1 MEELKFSVD
10 SALLSELGEKLVE
23 TVHVALVELIK
34 NSNDADAR
42 LVTVSIIPSKK
53 LNEGPEIQIADDGLG
68 MTFDEVKKYWMRIA
82 TTNKLANN
90 KSKIYGRAKTGAKG
104 IGRFACRRLG
114 NELKLIT
121 TALREDGLYDKTEVV
136 FLWKKFTAG
145 SEVTNITC
153 DGKTETLKTAKTGTT
168 LIITKAATD
177 EWKIKGYDYLKRQV
191 AVLAANHGIQRPGF
205 EYDPG
210 LNIILNAPTLEKG
223 KPVKDLREELM
234 SAGWGTLEGHVN
246 ASGHGVYDLS
256 ALGLENKKTTST
268 QIFRRLKNVKFK
280 IGIFPTKPKTDFRN
294 PKLLSKFNLE
304 HILPQWGGVQVRY
317 NGFRVYP
324 FGEDDWLDIDKDRG
338 RSLGKP
344 INELFEFAQKLK
356 GINPTRTLL
365 AFLSMRSYMG
375 AVDIDSQAIGF
386 EMKASREGFVGSDA
400 VAELKSFVRY
410 GIEWATIYRD
420 FYVTERTKKESEQAR
435 KQLEAVIRKP
445 TNPEVVV
452 EDAVSLIKKEIK
464 NISTF
469 VPRDQRQKVA
479 STFSSATEAI
489 LKHDKTNKQE
499 LHHLRLIAST
509 STLLL
514 IFSHEVK
521 SLIGNLGSD
530 SGDLEILEGKLS
542 GNDAK
547 IVNKMRKQLEETKG
561 RFADLL
567 NMTSVISVDS
577 KTATPQRLAL
587 LDRIEKAKKCFAR
600 IVADYD
606 IDLNI
611 EVAANIIVGPVLE
624 GELYAILLNT
634 LSNSIKSVIAGN
646 GERRIDF
653 VAIKDAGRVLIKIK
667 DTGIGIKKEHFNDV
681 FVPFIADPDGR
692 LYSKL
697 AQRLNPEDKYIVG
710 TGSGLGLSIVK
721 EIIQVRKGKISFS
734 DPVGIWKAI
743 LEIELP

>member
-1 MEELKFSVD
+1 MELKFSVD

-34 NSNDADAR
+34 NSNDADAK

-53 LNEGPEIQIADDGLG
+53 SGEGPEIRISDDGVG
-68 MTFDEVKKYWMRIA
+68 MTFEEVKMYWMRIA

-90 KSKIYGRAKTGAKG
+90 KSKIYGRDKTGAKG

-114 NELKLIT
+114 NELTLIT
-121 TALREDGLYDKTEVV
+121 IGKRPNGLYDKTEVV
-136 FLWKKFTAG
+136 FLWKKFTSG

-153 DGKTETLKTAKTGTT
+153 AGNTEVLKQAETGTT
-168 LIITKAATD
+168 LIITKANTD

-191 AVLAANHGIQRPGF
+191 AVLTANRGIQRENY

-210 LNIILNAPTLEKG
+210 LNIVLNAPTLEKD
-223 KPVKDLREELM
+223 KPLQDLREALM
-234 SAGWGTLEGHVN
+234 SAGWGTIEGHVD
-246 ASGHGVYDLS
+246 ATGHGVYNLS
-256 ALGLENKKTTST
+256 ALEIGNKKATSA
-268 QIFRRLKNVKFK
+268 QKFPHLKNVKFT

-324 FGEDDWLDIDKDRG
+324 YGEDDWLDIDRDRS

-344 INELFEFAQKLK
+344 INELYEFAQKLK
-356 GINPTRTLL
+356 GINPTRSLL
-365 AFLSMRSYMG
+365 AFLSMRNYMG
-375 AVDIDSQAIGF
+375 SVDIDSQATGF
-386 EMKASREGFVGSDA
+386 EMKASREGFIHTDA
-400 VAELKSFVRY
+400 IEELKSFVRY

-420 FYVTERTKKESEQAR
+420 FYVAERTKRESEATN
-435 KQLEAVIRKP
+435 KQLETVIHKQ

-452 EDAVSLIKKEIK
+452 EDAVSLIQKQIK
-464 NISTF
+464 NLSTF
-469 VPRDQRQKVA
+469 VPRDQRQKL
-479 STFSSATEAI
+479 TSSFLTATDAI
-489 LKHDKTNKQE
+489 LKHDKSNKQE

-521 SLIGNLGSD
+521 SLVGTLGAD
-530 SGDLEILEGKLS
+530 SGDLELLEKKLS

-547 IVNKMRKQLEETKG
+547 IVRKMRTQLEETKL
-561 RFADLL
+561 RFSDLL
-567 NMTSVISVDS
+567 NMTSVISIDS
-577 KTATPQRLAL
+577 KSSNPQRLAL
-587 LDRIEKAKKCFAR
+587 LERAGKAKKCFKR
-600 IVADYD
+600 IIEDYE
-606 IDLNI
+606 IDLKI
-611 EVAANIIVGPVLE
+611 DVPANIIVGPILE
-624 GELYAILLNT
+624 GELYAIMLNT

-646 GERRIDF
+646 GERRIELTAAKDSGH
-653 VAIKDAGRVLIKIK
+653 VTIKVK
-667 DTGIGIKKEHFNDV
+667 DTGIGVKHDHFTDV

-692 LYSKL
+692 LYTKL
-697 AQRLNPEDKYIVG
+697 AQHLNPEDKYIVG
-710 TGSGLGLSIVK
+710 TGSGLGLSIAK
-721 EIIQVRKGKISFS
+721 EIVQVRKGKISFTN
-734 DPVGIWKAI
+734 PAGAWKAI